1 MIPLRDV
8 TPSPRRLPKRNRCI
22 PLALV
27 MRHCGRA
34 IRAAQVSGAMSGA
47 IHAHVLSGRSSE
59 TTITAEPSKE
69 LCLFCQAYEAAACKG
84 GERTQFVLQLKHTGS
99 FTFLISEL
107 ARSLSS
113 SWQYT
118 VHLLSAP
125 RYRSA
130 QSSCCSTDQ
139 LRSSATRSA
148 ASYAVRTCSASR
160 RHSSSCLRA
169 ASLNFAMSFLRPPAF
184 KHAEQA

>member
-130 QSSCCSTDQ
+130 QSSSCSTDHN

-148 ASYAVRTCSASR
+148 ASRLRHVRPHAGT
-160 RHSSSCLRA
+160 
-169 ASLNFAMSFLRPPAF
+169 PPA
-184 KHAEQA
+184 ACGQPP